1 MRKRNEFG
9 ERRRIGDERRNADAR
24 SRSRVFGC
32 TCTAR
37 FLEARFGRNTID
49 AAVMSFYRHSD
60 RLRAY
65 CAQGGPGISD

>member
-1 MRKRNEFG
+1 VTLWALAVNENNQNQ
-9 ERRRIGDERRNADAR
+9 EILN
-24 SRSRVFGC
+24 
-32 TCTAR
+32 
-37 FLEARFGRNTID
+37 LYLRFGRNTID